1 MNSYDNSLIVQQA
14 VKPYKSN
21 GKELMYW
28 CFLKTGQFF
37 VCVFSNPF
45 FQLHDITVQPEVRK
59 FPRSEVRGVE
69 CV

>member
-28 CFLKTGQFF
+28 CFLKTGQFL
-37 VCVFSNPF
+37 CVFSLTPF
-45 FQLHDITVQPEVRK
+45 FSYMI
-59 FPRSEVRGVE
+59 
-69 CV
+69 